1 MWEGGSLMAPPIPV
15 IRGIRSQI
23 SAIVII
29 LRQIR
34 LACGSYT
41 LAIYQELSEQRYLVV
56 GLRNALD
63 QE

>member
-1 MWEGGSLMAPPIPV
+1 MAPPIPV